1 MLRFIGLPAS
11 RLPASPALTAAQPG
25 AAIGDVNAAKRRMDL
40 LPPPGAPPG

>member
-11 RLPASPALTAAQPG
+11 RLPGSPAFDAVQPG
-25 AAIGDVNAAKRRMDL
+25 AAIGGVTAAKRLMDL

>member
-11 RLPASPALTAAQPG
+11 RLPASPAFDAVQSG
-25 AAIGDVNAAKRRMDL
+25 AATGGVYAAMRRMVL